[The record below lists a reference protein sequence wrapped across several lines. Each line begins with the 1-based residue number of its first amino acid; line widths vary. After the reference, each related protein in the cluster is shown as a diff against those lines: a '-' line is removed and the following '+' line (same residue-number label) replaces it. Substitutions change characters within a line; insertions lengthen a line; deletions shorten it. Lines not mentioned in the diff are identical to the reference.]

1 MNDDKATLQAILKV
15 NDVEL
20 LNGLSRH
27 SNPKIRLYAVKSFTN
42 NFKDEYNP
50 ILKDIALTDENKNIC
65 LEATG
70 AITNP
75 YDLMEIAD
83 KNDDCDIR
91 ALALNLIPASRLLDG
106 FLFVHNSNRQ
116 SLNFKKKL
124 KSLALNEKDD
134 EIRHI
139 AISKLDDKETLDNI
153 ASLENDDSEF
163 AKRRLNSLFEDIKRI
178 DNELLLKKLISSKDS
193 DVSYIAQKTFDDWIN
208 SQKHI
213 DEISRI
219 SDIEKLKSIIN
230 DDFNYYVRCEAEGR
244 LERLLFNIRLDE
256 INEKSNQEKLID
268 IVKDDTFPL
277 EIRNKALSRVNDL
290 KFKES
295 YKILL
300 D

>member
-1 MNDDKATLQAILKV
+1 M
-15 NDVEL
+15 
-20 LNGLSRH
+20 
-27 SNPKIRLYAVKSFTN
+27 
-42 NFKDEYNP
+42 
-50 ILKDIALTDENKNIC
+50 
-65 LEATG
+65 
-70 AITNP
+70 
-75 YDLMEIAD
+75 
-83 KNDDCDIR
+83 
-91 ALALNLIPASRLLDG
+91 
-106 FLFVHNSNRQ
+106 
-116 SLNFKKKL
+116 
-124 KSLALNEKDD
+124 ALNEKDD